1 MSRQPT
7 LRDVLDTFLTGG
19 RAENQSSIISEYLES
34 LRQQENSPEM
44 MEALVRT
51 ILDPNGVL
59 LQGED
64 KGIDDDFL
72 DTLERV
78 KISSVPK
85 DKCCPICTN
94 EFHQEEYPLIVEL
107 PCNSK
112 HYFDLDCIGP
122 WLKLNRTCPLCRVD
136 VTQRKQ
142 FEVSDSEE
150 EQDLMYG

>member
-19 RAENQSSIISEYLES
+19 RTENQSSIISEYLES
-34 LRQQENSPEM
+34 LRQQEHSPEM
-44 MEALVRT
+44 MEALVRA
-51 ILDPNGVL
+51 ILDPNGAPL
-59 LQGED
+59 HDEN
-64 KGIDDDFL
+64 KGIDDDLL
-72 DTLERV
+72 DTFERV
-78 KISSVPK
+78 KISSIPK

-94 EFHQEEYPLIVEL
+94 EFHQEEYPLIVQL
-107 PCNSK
+107 PCNPK

-136 VTQRKQ
+136 VTQKKKI
-142 FEVSDSEE
+142 EISDSEE